1 MPTCHLHGRPSL
13 DMHTVHIFLPAGDIN
28 VLCSTSR
35 HTGFSWTIC
44 VSSVPPPH
52 TLPTHPRIGPCIFNL
67 RVPRLPSSL
76 GGFQYEPFNLTATV
90 LASLDV
96 PKPASDLRSATSLTS
111 NFPGRVRR
119 ASCETEAPECGQL
132 EVADRQVVWEGTVKS
147 ISTHHNITIHPAD
160 GGT

>member
-13 DMHTVHIFLPAGDIN
+13 DMHTVQISCLPATLMCCAAHPAIQAFHGPY
-28 VLCSTSR
+28 VSLPSTLS
-35 HTGFSWTIC
+35 
-44 VSSVPPPH
+44 
-52 TLPTHPRIGPCIFNL
+52 THPRIGPCIFNL

-76 GGFQYEPFNLTATV
+76 GRFQYEPFNLTAIV

-119 ASCETEAPECGQL
+119 ASCETDAPECGQL
-132 EVADRQVVWEGTVKS
+132 EVADRQAVWEGTVKS
-147 ISTHHNITIHPAD
+147 ISTHHNVTIHPAD